1 MQKNLLSFCRIIDQ
15 VRRRSAIGILI
26 YSFTVMAE
34 LVPIGTILSVIT
46 SQIMKTAQ
54 AANDVVFEKESFKV
68 LGNYLLDI
76 EPVLK
81 ELQLQKLNDS
91 PAARQALESLE
102 ADLKKAD
109 NLVEKYKNRA
119 RFYLLVKCRSIV
131 KEVQD
136 VTRDIGKSLAALSL
150 VNVEVLS
157 GISEEVNR
165 LQNEMQRANFEAS
178 QSRLQIVNKLNQG
191 LFDQIHDQEFA
202 NNILKEIARAA
213 GVPVEPAEIT
223 KELDNFKKEKEEAAY
238 RKERAEVLFLN
249 QVIELLSRADAAR
262 DYEEVKSQYFQRV
275 SIIEGYDPREEYIQ
289 PFKAFIC
296 CITGA
301 IMVDP
306 VSLCTGTACER
317 ASIQAWFD
325 SGEKTDPETGEE
337 LQDLSFRPNLQLRQL
352 IQEWKELNYC
362 IIIRACKGKLLSG
375 VDASI
380 EEALA
385 QMQELIK
392 ANSINKEWVTI
403 GGLTEI
409 VISKLGRLL
418 SGYLKD
424 KVVITLKDV
433 VDGHARNKAVFVEN
447 QGFENVVACF
457 GKYYTVSAAAI
468 ELIYEVLQYQSSWN
482 LPYCQKLSQQSN
494 SISFLV
500 SFLKCQASPSAE
512 KAEEILAKLCDEEE
526 NIVKAAREGWYGPLI
541 DRLHHGSASS
551 RMSIVRA
558 ILGLELKDE
567 DMKLLGEK
575 GVIPPLLEMA
585 SGNIESKELS
595 LSALVKLSSF
605 YDNKRLIAAAGGV
618 AIVLKLMIS
627 SHVRSVIIAKC
638 CEVLANLSGDG
649 DGVKFLIDE
658 TGNQLVLEP
667 VIAYLLAFQQNLTSS
682 DIVRRHALRALLG
695 ICQSQAG
702 LLKSAVLSAGGVSV
716 VLPLL
721 DDPNQE
727 IREAAINLLF
737 LFSQHEPEGVVEY
750 LLKPRRLEALVG
762 FLEND
767 SKGDVQMA
775 AAGLLANL
783 PKSETSL
790 REKLIE
796 LGGLKAIINILKSG
810 TMEAK
815 ENALSAFFRFTDP
828 TSLESQRNVVELGAY
843 PILVNFLKADSV
855 TAQARAAALLTDLS
869 MRSHELSALSR
880 KASCF
885 CIGQAR
891 APICPAHGGACSV
904 SKTFCLLEANALPD
918 LVKLLKEKIH
928 ATSYEAI
935 QTLSTLVREES
946 PHRGANVLHKEDA
959 ISPIIEVLNWGSESL
974 KGEALV
980 LLEKVF
986 MSREMVDLYG
996 LTAKLHLARLT
1007 GGRIY
1012 EDGHLQRKAARVLL
1026 FIERQTRSSR
1036 SLIAG
1041 ISG

>member
-1 MQKNLLSFCRIIDQ
+1 
-15 VRRRSAIGILI
+15 
-26 YSFTVMAE
+26 MAE
-34 LVPIGTILSVIT
+34 LVPIGTILAVIS
-46 SQIMKTAQ
+46 SQVMKTAL
-54 AANDVVFEKESFKV
+54 AANDVLFEKESFKV

-102 ADLKKAD
+102 ADLKKAND
-109 NLVEKYKNRA
+109 LVEKYKNRA
-119 RFYLLVKCRSIV
+119 RFYLLVKCRNIV
-131 KEVQD
+131 KEVQE
-136 VTRDIGKSLAALSL
+136 VTRDIGKSLSALSL
-150 VNVEVLS
+150 VNIEVLS

-165 LQNEMQRANFEAS
+165 LQNEMQRANFEAC

-191 LFDQIHDQEFA
+191 LSDQIHDQEFA
-202 NNILKEIARAA
+202 NNILNEIARAA
-213 GVPVEPAEIT
+213 GIPVEPAEIM

-262 DYEEVKSQYFQRV
+262 DYEEVRSQYFQRV
-275 SIIEGYDPREEYIQ
+275 SIIEGYDPKEEYIQ
-289 PFKAFIC
+289 PFKALFC
-296 CITGA
+296 CITGT

-317 ASIQAWFD
+317 ASLQAWFD

-352 IQEWKELNYC
+352 IEEWKELNYC
-362 IIIRACKGKLLSG
+362 IKIRACKGKLISE
-375 VDASI
+375 VDALI
-380 EEALA
+380 KEALA
-385 QMQELIK
+385 QMQELMK
-392 ANSINKEWVTI
+392 ENSINKEWVTI

-409 VISKLGRLL
+409 VISKLGSLHN
-418 SGYLKD
+418 GYLQD
-424 KVVITLKDV
+424 KAMITLKDV
-433 VDGHARNKAVFVEN
+433 VEGHARNKDVFVEN
-447 QGFENVVACF
+447 QGLENVATCY
-457 GKYYTVSAAAI
+457 GTDSTISGAAI
-468 ELIYEVLQYQSSWN
+468 ELIYEVLQDRPGWN
-482 LPYCQKLSQQSN
+482 LAYCQMLSQQSN
-494 SISFLV
+494 AILLLV
-500 SFLKCQASPSAE
+500 SFLKSQAGPLAE
-512 KAEEILAKLCDEEE
+512 KVEEILGKLCDEEEE

-551 RMSIVRA
+551 RMTIVRA
-558 ILGLELKDE
+558 TLGLELGDE
-567 DMKLLGEK
+567 DMKILGEK

-595 LSALVKLSSF
+595 LSALVKLSSLNC
-605 YDNKRLIAAAGGV
+605 NKMLIAAAGGV
-618 AIVLKLMIS
+618 PIILKLMIS
-627 SHVRSVIIAKC
+627 SHVRSIIIAKC
-638 CEVLANLSGDG
+638 CEVLANLSGNG

-695 ICQSQAG
+695 ICQSEAG
-702 LLKSAVLSAGGVSV
+702 LVKSAVLSAGGVSV

-721 DDPNQE
+721 DDSNQE

-767 SKGDVQMA
+767 NKGDVQMA

-796 LGGLKAIINILKSG
+796 LGGLKAIVNILKTG

-815 ENALSAFFRFTDP
+815 ENALSALFRFTDP
-828 TSLESQRNVVELGAY
+828 TNLESQRNVVELGTY
-843 PILVNFLKADSV
+843 PILVTILKANSI
-855 TAQARAAALLTDLS
+855 TAEARAAALLTDLS
-869 MRSHELSALSR
+869 MRSHELSVGSK

-885 CIGQAR
+885 CIGRAR
-891 APICPAHGGACSV
+891 APICPAHGGACTV

-946 PHRGANVLHKEDA
+946 PHRGAYVLHKEDA

-974 KGEALV
+974 KGEALG

-986 MSREMVDLYG
+986 MSREMVDFYG
-996 LTAKLHLARLT
+996 PTARLHLARLT

-1026 FIERQTRSSR
+1026 LIDRQSRSSR
-1036 SLIAG
+1036 SLVAG
-1041 ISG
+1041 ISGL

>member
-1 MQKNLLSFCRIIDQ
+1 
-15 VRRRSAIGILI
+15 
-26 YSFTVMAE
+26 MAE
-34 LVPIGTILSVIT
+34 LVPIGTILAVIS
-46 SQIMKTAQ
+46 SQVMKTAQ

-91 PAARQALESLE
+91 PAARQALESIE
-102 ADLKKAD
+102 ADLKKAND
-109 NLVEKYKNRA
+109 LVEKYKNRA

-131 KEVQD
+131 KEVQE

-150 VNVEVLS
+150 VNMEVLS

-191 LFDQIHDQEFA
+191 LSDQIHDQEFA

-223 KELDNFKKEKEEAAY
+223 KELNNFKKEKEEAAY

-262 DYEEVKSQYFQRV
+262 NYEEVKSQYFQRV

-296 CITGA
+296 CITGI

-325 SGEKTDPETGEE
+325 SGEKIDPETGEE
-337 LQDLSFRPNLQLRQL
+337 LQDLSIRPNLQLRQL

-385 QMQELIK
+385 QMQELMK

-403 GGLTEI
+403 GGLTEV
-409 VISKLGRLL
+409 VISKLGMLRN
-418 SGYLKD
+418 GYLQD
-424 KVVITLKDV
+424 KVMITLKDV
-433 VDGHARNKAVFVEN
+433 VDGHARNKDVFVEN

-457 GKYYTVSAAAI
+457 GKNYATSTAAI
-468 ELIYEVLQYQSSWN
+468 ELIYEVLQDQSSWN

-494 SISFLV
+494 SILLLV
-500 SFLKCQASPSAE
+500 SFIKNQASPSAE
-512 KAEEILAKLCDEEE
+512 KAEQILSKLCDEEEE

-541 DRLHHGSASS
+541 DTLHHGSASS

-558 ILGLELKDE
+558 ILGLELRDE

-575 GVIPPLLEMA
+575 GVILPLLEMT

-605 YDNKRLIAAAGGV
+605 YDNKMLIAAAGGV

-627 SHVRSVIIAKC
+627 SHVRSIIIAKC
-638 CEVLANLSGDG
+638 CEVLANLSGNG

-682 DIVRRHALRALLG
+682 SDPVRRHALRALLG

-702 LLKSAVLSAGGVSV
+702 LVKSAVLSAGGVSA

-828 TSLESQRNVVELGAY
+828 TNLESQRNVVELGAY
-843 PILVNFLKADSV
+843 PILVSFLKADSI

-885 CIGQAR
+885 CTGRAR

-904 SKTFCLLEANALPD
+904 SKTFCLLEVNALPD
-918 LVKLLKEKIH
+918 LVKLLKERIH

-935 QTLSTLVREES
+935 QTLSTLVCEES

-974 KGEALV
+974 KGEALGV
-980 LLEKVF
+980 LEKVF

-1026 FIERQTRSSR
+1026 LIERQPRSSR

>member
-1 MQKNLLSFCRIIDQ
+1 
-15 VRRRSAIGILI
+15 
-26 YSFTVMAE
+26 MAE
-34 LVPIGTILSVIT
+34 LVPIGTILALIS
-46 SQIMKTAQ
+46 SQVMKTAL
-54 AANDVVFEKESFKV
+54 AANDVLFEKESFKV
-68 LGNYLLDI
+68 LGNYLLEI
-76 EPVLK
+76 EPVLR

-91 PAARQALESLE
+91 PAARQALEFLE
-102 ADLKKAD
+102 SDLKKAN
-109 NLVEKYKNRA
+109 NLVETYKNRS

-131 KEVQD
+131 KEVQE

-150 VNVEVLS
+150 VNIEVLS

-178 QSRLQIVNKLNQG
+178 QSRLQIVKKLNQG
-191 LFDQIHDQEFA
+191 LSDQIHDQEFA
-202 NNILKEIARAA
+202 NNILKEIAMAA

-262 DYEEVKSQYFQRV
+262 DYEEVRSQYLERV

-296 CITGA
+296 CITGT

-325 SGEKTDPETGEE
+325 SGERTDPETGEE

-362 IIIRACKGKLLSG
+362 IIIRGCKGKLLSG

-385 QMQELIK
+385 QTQELIK
-392 ANSINKEWVTI
+392 VNSINKEWVTI

-409 VISKLGRLL
+409 VISKLGSLH
-418 SGYLKD
+418 SGYLQD
-424 KVVITLKDV
+424 KVMITLKDV
-433 VDGHARNKAVFVEN
+433 VDGHARNKDIFIEK

-457 GKYYTVSAAAI
+457 GKNYIISAAAI
-468 ELIYEVLQYQSSWN
+468 ELIYEVLQDQSSWN

-494 SISFLV
+494 SILLLV
-500 SFLKCQASPSAE
+500 SFLKSHVSPSVE
-512 KAEEILAKLCDEEE
+512 KAEKSWLSFVMRKRRTL
-526 NIVKAAREGWYGPLI
+526 L
-541 DRLHHGSASS
+541 RLLKKDGMDHLSIGCTM
-551 RMSIVRA
+551 MS
-558 ILGLELKDE
+558 
-567 DMKLLGEK
+567 
-575 GVIPPLLEMA
+575 
-585 SGNIESKELS
+585 SGNIESKEVS

-605 YDNKRLIAAAGGV
+605 YDNKMLIAAAGGV
-618 AIVLKLMIS
+618 SIVLKLMIS

-638 CEVLANLSGDG
+638 CEVLANLSGNG
-649 DGVKFLIDE
+649 DGVKFLVDE
-658 TGNQLVLEP
+658 AGNQLVLEP

-702 LLKSAVLSAGGVSV
+702 LVKSAVLSAGGVSV

-727 IREAAINLLF
+727 IREAAINILF

-767 SKGDVQMA
+767 NKGDVQMA

-790 REKLIE
+790 REKLIK
-796 LGGLKAIINILKSG
+796 LGGLEAIINILKSG

-828 TSLESQRNVVELGAY
+828 TNLESQRNVVELGAY
-843 PILVNFLKADSV
+843 PILVNFLKADSI

-880 KASCF
+880 KTSCF
-885 CIGQAR
+885 CIGGAR

-918 LVKLLKEKIH
+918 LGKLLKEKIH

-935 QTLSTLVREES
+935 QALSTLVREES
-946 PHRGANVLHKEDA
+946 PHRGAHVLHKEDA
-959 ISPIIEVLNWGSESL
+959 ISPIIEVLSWGSESL
-974 KGEALV
+974 KGEALG

-996 LTAKLHLARLT
+996 LTARQHLARLT

-1026 FIERQTRSSR
+1026 LIERQCRSSR

>member
-1 MQKNLLSFCRIIDQ
+1 
-15 VRRRSAIGILI
+15 
-26 YSFTVMAE
+26 MAE
-34 LVPIGTILSVIT
+34 LVPIGTILAVIS
-46 SQIMKTAQ
+46 SQVMKTAQ

-91 PAARQALESLE
+91 PAARQALESIE
-102 ADLKKAD
+102 ADLKKAND
-109 NLVEKYKNRA
+109 LVEKYKNRA

-131 KEVQD
+131 KEVQE

-150 VNVEVLS
+150 VNMEVLS

-191 LFDQIHDQEFA
+191 LSDQIHDQEFA

-262 DYEEVKSQYFQRV
+262 NYEEVKSQYFQRV

-296 CITGA
+296 CITGI

-325 SGEKTDPETGEE
+325 SGEKIDPETGEE
-337 LQDLSFRPNLQLRQL
+337 LQDLSIRPNLQLRQL

-362 IIIRACKGKLLSG
+362 IIIRACKGKFLSG

-385 QMQELIK
+385 QMQELMK

-403 GGLTEI
+403 GGLTEV
-409 VISKLGRLL
+409 VISKLGMLRN
-418 SGYLKD
+418 GYLQD
-424 KVVITLKDV
+424 KVMITLKDV
-433 VDGHARNKAVFVEN
+433 VDGHARNKDVFVEN

-457 GKYYTVSAAAI
+457 GKNYATSTAAI
-468 ELIYEVLQYQSSWN
+468 ELIYEVLQDQSSWN

-494 SISFLV
+494 SILLLV
-500 SFLKCQASPSAE
+500 SFIKNQASPSAE
-512 KAEEILAKLCDEEE
+512 KAEQILAKLCDEEEE

-541 DRLHHGSASS
+541 DTLHHGSASS

-558 ILGLELKDE
+558 ILGLELRDE

-575 GVIPPLLEMA
+575 GFILPLLEMT

-605 YDNKRLIAAAGGV
+605 YDNKMLIAAAGGV

-627 SHVRSVIIAKC
+627 SHVRSIIIAKC
-638 CEVLANLSGDG
+638 CEVLANLSANG

-682 DIVRRHALRALLG
+682 SDPVRRHALRALLG

-702 LLKSAVLSAGGVSV
+702 LVKSAVLSAGGVSA

-828 TSLESQRNVVELGAY
+828 TNLESQRNVVELGAY
-843 PILVNFLKADSV
+843 PILVSFLKADSI

-885 CIGQAR
+885 CIGRAR

-904 SKTFCLLEANALPD
+904 SKTFCLLEVNALPD

-935 QTLSTLVREES
+935 QTLSTLVCEES

-974 KGEALV
+974 KGEALGV
-980 LLEKVF
+980 LEKVF

-1026 FIERQTRSSR
+1026 LIERQPRSSR

>member
-1 MQKNLLSFCRIIDQ
+1 
-15 VRRRSAIGILI
+15 
-26 YSFTVMAE
+26 MAE
-34 LVPIGTILSVIT
+34 LVPIGTILAVIS
-46 SQIMKTAQ
+46 SQVMKTAL
-54 AANDVVFEKESFKV
+54 AANDVLFEKESFKA

-102 ADLKKAD
+102 TDLKKAN

-119 RFYLLVKCRSIV
+119 RFYLLVKCRNIV
-131 KEVQD
+131 KEVQE

-150 VNVEVLS
+150 VNIEVLS

-191 LFDQIHDQEFA
+191 LSDQIHDQEFA

-262 DYEEVKSQYFQRV
+262 DYEEVRSQYFQRV
-275 SIIEGYDPREEYIQ
+275 SIIDGYDPKEEYIH

-296 CITGA
+296 CITGT

-317 ASIQAWFD
+317 ASIQAWFN
-325 SGEKTDPETGEE
+325 SGEKTDPETGEV

-362 IIIRACKGKLLSG
+362 IIIRACKGKFLSEM
-375 VDASI
+375 DASI

-385 QMQELIK
+385 QMQELMK

-409 VISKLGRLL
+409 VTSKLGSLR
-418 SGYLKD
+418 SGYLQD
-424 KVVITLKDV
+424 KVMITLKDV
-433 VDGHARNKAVFVEN
+433 VEGHARNKDVFVKNEGLEN
-447 QGFENVVACF
+447 FVACF
-457 GKYYTVSAAAI
+457 GKDYTISAAAI
-468 ELIYEVLQYQSSWN
+468 ELIYEVLQDQPGWN
-482 LPYCQKLSQQSN
+482 LPYCQKFSQQSN
-494 SISFLV
+494 SILLLV
-500 SFLKCQASPSAE
+500 SFLKTSVSPSAE
-512 KAEEILAKLCDEEE
+512 KAEVILAKLCDEEEE

-541 DRLHHGSASS
+541 ARLHHGSASS

-558 ILGLELKDE
+558 ILSLELREE

-575 GVIPPLLEMA
+575 EVIRPLLEMA

-595 LSALVKLSSF
+595 LLALVKLSSF
-605 YDNKRLIAAAGGV
+605 YDNKTLIAAAGGV
-618 AIVLKLMIS
+618 SIVLKLMIS
-627 SHVRSVIIAKC
+627 SNVRSVIIAKC
-638 CEVLANLSGDG
+638 CEILANLSGNG

-702 LLKSAVLSAGGVSV
+702 FVKSAVLSAGGVSV

-727 IREAAINLLF
+727 IRESAINLLF

-767 SKGDVQMA
+767 NKGDVQMA

-790 REKLIE
+790 REKLVE

-828 TSLESQRNVVELGAY
+828 TNLESQREVVELGAY
-843 PILVNFLKADSV
+843 PILVNFLKTDSI

-885 CIGQAR
+885 CIGRAR

-918 LVKLLKEKIH
+918 LVKLLREKID

-935 QTLSTLVREES
+935 QTLSTLVCEES

-959 ISPIIEVLNWGSESL
+959 ISPIMQVLNWGSESL
-974 KGEALV
+974 KGEALG

-986 MSREMVDLYG
+986 MSREMVDMYG
-996 LTAKLHLARLT
+996 LTARLHLARLT

-1026 FIERQTRSSR
+1026 LIERQSRSSR
-1036 SLIAG
+1036 SLVAG

>member
-1 MQKNLLSFCRIIDQ
+1 
-15 VRRRSAIGILI
+15 
-26 YSFTVMAE
+26 
-34 LVPIGTILSVIT
+34 
-46 SQIMKTAQ
+46 
-54 AANDVVFEKESFKV
+54 
-68 LGNYLLDI
+68 
-76 EPVLK
+76 
-81 ELQLQKLNDS
+81 
-91 PAARQALESLE
+91 
-102 ADLKKAD
+102 
-109 NLVEKYKNRA
+109 
-119 RFYLLVKCRSIV
+119 
-131 KEVQD
+131 
-136 VTRDIGKSLAALSL
+136 
-150 VNVEVLS
+150 
-157 GISEEVNR
+157 
-165 LQNEMQRANFEAS
+165 
-178 QSRLQIVNKLNQG
+178 
-191 LFDQIHDQEFA
+191 
-202 NNILKEIARAA
+202 
-213 GVPVEPAEIT
+213 
-223 KELDNFKKEKEEAAY
+223 
-238 RKERAEVLFLN
+238 
-249 QVIELLSRADAAR
+249 
-262 DYEEVKSQYFQRV
+262 
-275 SIIEGYDPREEYIQ
+275 
-289 PFKAFIC
+289 
-296 CITGA
+296 
-301 IMVDP
+301 
-306 VSLCTGTACER
+306 
-317 ASIQAWFD
+317 
-325 SGEKTDPETGEE
+325 
-337 LQDLSFRPNLQLRQL
+337 
-352 IQEWKELNYC
+352 
-362 IIIRACKGKLLSG
+362 
-375 VDASI
+375 
-380 EEALA
+380 
-385 QMQELIK
+385 
-392 ANSINKEWVTI
+392 
-403 GGLTEI
+403 
-409 VISKLGRLL
+409 
-418 SGYLKD
+418 
-424 KVVITLKDV
+424 
-433 VDGHARNKAVFVEN
+433 
-447 QGFENVVACF
+447 
-457 GKYYTVSAAAI
+457 
-468 ELIYEVLQYQSSWN
+468 
-482 LPYCQKLSQQSN
+482 
-494 SISFLV
+494 
-500 SFLKCQASPSAE
+500 
-512 KAEEILAKLCDEEE
+512 
-526 NIVKAAREGWYGPLI
+526 
-541 DRLHHGSASS
+541 
-551 RMSIVRA
+551 MSIVRA
-558 ILGLELKDE
+558 ILGLELRDE

-575 GVIPPLLEMA
+575 GVILPLLEMA

-605 YDNKRLIAAAGGV
+605 YDNKMLIAAAGGV

-627 SHVRSVIIAKC
+627 SHVHSIIIAKC
-638 CEVLANLSGDG
+638 CEVLANLSGNG

-702 LLKSAVLSAGGVSV
+702 LVKSAVLSAGGVSV

-828 TSLESQRNVVELGAY
+828 TNLESQRILVELGAY
-843 PILVNFLKADSV
+843 PILVNFLKADSI

-885 CIGQAR
+885 CIGRAR

-904 SKTFCLLEANALPD
+904 NKTFCLLEANALPD

-974 KGEALV
+974 KGEALGV
-980 LLEKVF
+980 LEKVF

-1026 FIERQTRSSR
+1026 LIERQPRSSR

>member
-1 MQKNLLSFCRIIDQ
+1 MSFEFDSCI
-15 VRRRSAIGILI
+15 
-26 YSFTVMAE
+26 VMAE
-34 LVPIGTILSVIT
+34 LVPIGTILAVIS
-46 SQIMKTAQ
+46 SQVMKTAQ

-91 PAARQALESLE
+91 PAARQALESIE
-102 ADLKKAD
+102 ADLKKAND
-109 NLVEKYKNRA
+109 LVEKYKNRA

-131 KEVQD
+131 KEVQE

-150 VNVEVLS
+150 VNMEVLS

-191 LFDQIHDQEFA
+191 LSDQIHDQEFA

-262 DYEEVKSQYFQRV
+262 NYEEVKSQYFQRV

-296 CITGA
+296 CITGI

-325 SGEKTDPETGEE
+325 SGEKIDPETGEE
-337 LQDLSFRPNLQLRQL
+337 LQDLSIRPNLQLRQL

-385 QMQELIK
+385 QMQELMK

-403 GGLTEI
+403 GGLTEV
-409 VISKLGRLL
+409 VISKLGMLRN
-418 SGYLKD
+418 GYLQD
-424 KVVITLKDV
+424 KVMITLKDV
-433 VDGHARNKAVFVEN
+433 VDGHARNKDVFVEN

-457 GKYYTVSAAAI
+457 GKNYATSTAAI
-468 ELIYEVLQYQSSWN
+468 ELIYEVLQDQSSWN

-494 SISFLV
+494 SILLLV
-500 SFLKCQASPSAE
+500 SFIKNQASPSAE
-512 KAEEILAKLCDEEE
+512 KAEQILAKLCDEEEE

-541 DRLHHGSASS
+541 DTLHHGSASS

-558 ILGLELKDE
+558 ILGLELRDE

-575 GVIPPLLEMA
+575 GVILPLLEMT

-605 YDNKRLIAAAGGV
+605 YDNKMLIAAAGGV

-627 SHVRSVIIAKC
+627 SHVRSIIIAKC
-638 CEVLANLSGDG
+638 CEVLANLSGNG

-682 DIVRRHALRALLG
+682 SDPVRRHALRALLG

-702 LLKSAVLSAGGVSV
+702 LVKSAVLSAGGVSA

-828 TSLESQRNVVELGAY
+828 TNLESQRNVVELGAY
-843 PILVNFLKADSV
+843 PILVSFLKADSI
-855 TAQARAAALLTDLS
+855 TAQARAAALLTELS

-885 CIGQAR
+885 CIGRAR

-904 SKTFCLLEANALPD
+904 SKTFCLLEVNALPD

-935 QTLSTLVREES
+935 QTLSTLVCEES

-974 KGEALV
+974 KGEALGV
-980 LLEKVF
+980 LEKVF

-1026 FIERQTRSSR
+1026 LIERQPRSSR

>member
-1 MQKNLLSFCRIIDQ
+1 
-15 VRRRSAIGILI
+15 
-26 YSFTVMAE
+26 MAE
-34 LVPIGTILSVIT
+34 LVPIGTILAVIS
-46 SQIMKTAQ
+46 SQVIKTAQ

-68 LGNYLLDI
+68 LGNYLSDL

-91 PAARQALESLE
+91 PAARQALESIE
-102 ADLKKAD
+102 ADLQKAND
-109 NLVEKYKNRA
+109 LVEKYKNRA

-131 KEVQD
+131 KEVQE

-150 VNVEVLS
+150 VNMEVLS
-157 GISEEVNR
+157 GISEEVTR

-191 LFDQIHDQEFA
+191 LSDQIHDQEFA

-262 DYEEVKSQYFQRV
+262 NYEEVKSQYFERV

-296 CITGA
+296 CITGI

-362 IIIRACKGKLLSG
+362 IIIRACKGKFLSG

-385 QMQELIK
+385 QMQELMK

-409 VISKLGRLL
+409 VISKLGMLHSRYLL
-418 SGYLKD
+418 D
-424 KVVITLKDV
+424 KVMITLKDV
-433 VDGHARNKAVFVEN
+433 VDGHARNKDIFVEN

-457 GKYYTVSAAAI
+457 GKNYATSTAAI
-468 ELIYEVLQYQSSWN
+468 ELIYEVLHDQSSWN

-494 SISFLV
+494 SISLLV
-500 SFLKCQASPSAE
+500 SFLKNQASPSAE

-526 NIVKAAREGWYGPLI
+526 ENIVKAAREGWYGPLI
-541 DRLHHGSASS
+541 NTLHHGSASS

-558 ILGLELKDE
+558 ILGLEIRDE

-575 GVIPPLLEMA
+575 GVILPLLEMT

-605 YDNKRLIAAAGGV
+605 YDNKMLIAAAGGV

-627 SHVRSVIIAKC
+627 SHVRSIIIAKC
-638 CEVLANLSGDG
+638 CEVLANLSGNG

-667 VIAYLLAFQQNLTSS
+667 VIAYLLAFQQNFTFSS

-702 LLKSAVLSAGGVSV
+702 LVKSAVLSAGGVSA

-828 TSLESQRNVVELGAY
+828 TNLESQRNVVELGAY
-843 PILVNFLKADSV
+843 PILVNFLKADSI

-885 CIGQAR
+885 CIGRAR
-891 APICPAHGGACSV
+891 APICPAHGGSCSV
-904 SKTFCLLEANALPD
+904 SKTFCLLEVNALPD

-935 QTLSTLVREES
+935 QTLSTLVCEES
-946 PHRGANVLHKEDA
+946 AHRGANVLHKEDA

-974 KGEALV
+974 KGEALGV
-980 LLEKVF
+980 LEKVF

-1007 GGRIY
+1007 GGRIH

-1026 FIERQTRSSR
+1026 LIERQPRSSR

>member
-1 MQKNLLSFCRIIDQ
+1 
-15 VRRRSAIGILI
+15 
-26 YSFTVMAE
+26 MAE
-34 LVPIGTILSVIT
+34 VVPIGTILAVIS
-46 SQIMKTAQ
+46 SQVMRTAQ

-91 PAARQALESLE
+91 PAARQALESIE
-102 ADLKKAD
+102 ADLKKAND
-109 NLVEKYKNRA
+109 LVEKYKNRA

-131 KEVQD
+131 KEVQE

-150 VNVEVLS
+150 VNMEVLS

-191 LFDQIHDQEFA
+191 LSDQIHDQEFA

-262 DYEEVKSQYFQRV
+262 NSEEVKSQYFQRV

-296 CITGA
+296 CITGI

-325 SGEKTDPETGEE
+325 SGEKIDPETGEE
-337 LQDLSFRPNLQLRQL
+337 LQDLSIRPNLQLRQL

-385 QMQELIK
+385 QMQELMK
-392 ANSINKEWVTI
+392 ANWINKEWVTI

-409 VISKLGRLL
+409 VISKLGMLRN
-418 SGYLKD
+418 GYLQD
-424 KVVITLKDV
+424 KVMITLKDV
-433 VDGHARNKAVFVEN
+433 VDGHARNKDVFVEN

-457 GKYYTVSAAAI
+457 GKNYATSTAAI
-468 ELIYEVLQYQSSWN
+468 ELIYEVLQDQSSWN

-494 SISFLV
+494 SILLLV
-500 SFLKCQASPSAE
+500 SFIKNQASPSAE
-512 KAEEILAKLCDEEE
+512 KAEQILAKLCDEEEE

-541 DRLHHGSASS
+541 DTLHHGSASS

-558 ILGLELKDE
+558 IIGLELRDE
-567 DMKLLGEK
+567 DMKLFGEK
-575 GVIPPLLEMA
+575 GVILPLLEMT

-605 YDNKRLIAAAGGV
+605 YDNKMLIAAAGGV

-627 SHVRSVIIAKC
+627 SHVRSIIIAKC
-638 CEVLANLSGDG
+638 CEVLANLSGNG

-667 VIAYLLAFQQNLTSS
+667 VIAYLLAFQQNLTPSS

-702 LLKSAVLSAGGVSV
+702 LVKSAVLSAGGVSA

-828 TSLESQRNVVELGAY
+828 TNLESQRNVVELGAY
-843 PILVNFLKADSV
+843 PILVSFLKADSI

-885 CIGQAR
+885 CIGRAR

-904 SKTFCLLEANALPD
+904 SKTFCLLEVNALPD

-935 QTLSTLVREES
+935 QTLSTLVCEES

-974 KGEALV
+974 KGEALGV
-980 LLEKVF
+980 LEKVF

-1007 GGRIY
+1007 GGRIC
-1012 EDGHLQRKAARVLL
+1012 EDGHLQRKAARALL
-1026 FIERQTRSSR
+1026 LIERQPRSSR

>member
-1 MQKNLLSFCRIIDQ
+1 
-15 VRRRSAIGILI
+15 
-26 YSFTVMAE
+26 MAE
-34 LVPIGTILSVIT
+34 LVPIGTILSVIIN
-46 SQIMKTAQ
+46 QVMKTAL
-54 AANDVVFEKESFKV
+54 AANDVLFEKESFKV

-102 ADLKKAD
+102 ADLKKA
-109 NLVEKYKNRA
+109 NSLVEKYKNRA

-131 KEVQD
+131 KEVQE

-150 VNVEVLS
+150 VNIEVLS
-157 GISEEVNR
+157 GISDEVNR

-178 QSRLQIVNKLNQG
+178 QSRLQIINKLNQG
-191 LFDQIHDQEFA
+191 LSDQIHDQEFA

-262 DYEEVKSQYFQRV
+262 DYEEVRSQYLQRV

-289 PFKAFIC
+289 PFNAFIC
-296 CITGA
+296 CITGI

-385 QMQELIK
+385 QMQELMK

-418 SGYLKD
+418 RGYLQEKAM
-424 KVVITLKDV
+424 ITLKDV
-433 VDGHARNKAVFVEN
+433 VDGNARNKDIFVEN

-457 GKYYTVSAAAI
+457 GINYTISAAAI
-468 ELIYEVLQYQSSWN
+468 ELIYEVLQDQSSWN
-482 LPYCQKLSQQSN
+482 LPYCRKLSQQSN
-494 SISFLV
+494 SILLLV
-500 SFLKCQASPSAE
+500 SFLKSHVSPSVKKAE
-512 KAEEILAKLCDEEE
+512 KILAKLCDEEE
-526 NIVKAAREGWYGPLI
+526 ENIVKAAQEGWYGPLI

-558 ILGLELKDE
+558 ILGLELRDE
-567 DMKLLGEK
+567 DVKLLGEK
-575 GVIPPLLEMA
+575 GVITPLLEMT

-595 LSALVKLSSF
+595 LSALVKLSCF
-605 YDNKRLIAAAGGV
+605 YDNKILIAAAGGV
-618 AIVLKLMIS
+618 SSVLKLMIS
-627 SHVRSVIIAKC
+627 SHVRSIIIAKC
-638 CEVLANLSGDG
+638 CEVLANLSGNG

-658 TGNQLVLEP
+658 AGNQLVLEP

-702 LLKSAVLSAGGVSV
+702 LVKSAVLSSGGVSV

-750 LLKPRRLEALVG
+750 LLKPRRLEALVS

-828 TSLESQRNVVELGAY
+828 TNLESQRNVVELGAY
-843 PILVNFLKADSV
+843 PILVNFLKADSI

-869 MRSHELSALSR
+869 MRSHELSASSR

-885 CIGQAR
+885 CIGRAR
-891 APICPAHGGACSV
+891 APTCPAHGGACSV
-904 SKTFCLLEANALPD
+904 NKTFCLLEANALPD

-974 KGEALV
+974 KGEALG

-996 LTAKLHLARLT
+996 LTARIHLARLT

-1026 FIERQTRSSR
+1026 LIDRQSRSSR
-1036 SLIAG
+1036 TLIAG

>member
-1 MQKNLLSFCRIIDQ
+1 
-15 VRRRSAIGILI
+15 
-26 YSFTVMAE
+26 MAE
-34 LVPIGTILSVIT
+34 LVPIGTILAVIS
-46 SQIMKTAQ
+46 SQVMKTAQ

-81 ELQLQKLNDS
+81 ELQLQKLNES
-91 PAARQALESLE
+91 PAARQALESIE
-102 ADLKKAD
+102 ADLKKAND
-109 NLVEKYKNRA
+109 LVEKYKNRA

-131 KEVQD
+131 KEVQE

-150 VNVEVLS
+150 VNMEVLS

-191 LFDQIHDQEFA
+191 LSDQIHDQEFA

-262 DYEEVKSQYFQRV
+262 NYEEVKSQYFQRV

-296 CITGA
+296 CITGI

-325 SGEKTDPETGEE
+325 SGEKIDPETGEE
-337 LQDLSFRPNLQLRQL
+337 LQDLSIRPNLQLRQL

-362 IIIRACKGKLLSG
+362 IIIRACKGKFLSG

-385 QMQELIK
+385 QMQELMK

-403 GGLTEI
+403 GGLTEV
-409 VISKLGRLL
+409 VISKLGMLRN
-418 SGYLKD
+418 GYLQD
-424 KVVITLKDV
+424 KVMITLKDV
-433 VDGHARNKAVFVEN
+433 VDGHARNKDVFVEN

-457 GKYYTVSAAAI
+457 GKNYATSTAAI
-468 ELIYEVLQYQSSWN
+468 ELIYEVLQDQSSWN

-494 SISFLV
+494 SILLLV
-500 SFLKCQASPSAE
+500 SFIKNQASPSAE
-512 KAEEILAKLCDEEE
+512 KAEQILAKLCDEEE
-526 NIVKAAREGWYGPLI
+526 ENIVKVAREGWYGPLI
-541 DRLHHGSASS
+541 DMLHHGSASS

-558 ILGLELKDE
+558 ILGLELRDE

-575 GVIPPLLEMA
+575 GVILPLLEMT

-605 YDNKRLIAAAGGV
+605 YDNKMLIAAAGGV

-627 SHVRSVIIAKC
+627 SHVRSIIIAKC
-638 CEVLANLSGDG
+638 CEVLANLSGNG

-682 DIVRRHALRALLG
+682 SDTVRRHALRALLG

-702 LLKSAVLSAGGVSV
+702 LVKSAVLSAGGVSA

-750 LLKPRRLEALVG
+750 LLKPRRLETLVG

-828 TSLESQRNVVELGAY
+828 TNLQSQRIVVELGAY
-843 PILVNFLKADSV
+843 PILS
-855 TAQARAAALLTDLS
+855 
-869 MRSHELSALSR
+869 
-880 KASCF
+880 
-885 CIGQAR
+885 
-891 APICPAHGGACSV
+891 
-904 SKTFCLLEANALPD
+904 
-918 LVKLLKEKIH
+918 
-928 ATSYEAI
+928 
-935 QTLSTLVREES
+935 
-946 PHRGANVLHKEDA
+946 
-959 ISPIIEVLNWGSESL
+959 
-974 KGEALV
+974 
-980 LLEKVF
+980 
-986 MSREMVDLYG
+986 
-996 LTAKLHLARLT
+996 
-1007 GGRIY
+1007 
-1012 EDGHLQRKAARVLL
+1012 
-1026 FIERQTRSSR
+1026 
-1036 SLIAG
+1036 
-1041 ISG
+1041 

>member
-1 MQKNLLSFCRIIDQ
+1 M
-15 VRRRSAIGILI
+15 
-26 YSFTVMAE
+26 
-34 LVPIGTILSVIT
+34 
-46 SQIMKTAQ
+46 
-54 AANDVVFEKESFKV
+54 
-68 LGNYLLDI
+68 
-76 EPVLK
+76 
-81 ELQLQKLNDS
+81 
-91 PAARQALESLE
+91 
-102 ADLKKAD
+102 
-109 NLVEKYKNRA
+109 
-119 RFYLLVKCRSIV
+119 
-131 KEVQD
+131 
-136 VTRDIGKSLAALSL
+136 
-150 VNVEVLS
+150 
-157 GISEEVNR
+157 
-165 LQNEMQRANFEAS
+165 
-178 QSRLQIVNKLNQG
+178 
-191 LFDQIHDQEFA
+191 H
-202 NNILKEIARAA
+202 
-213 GVPVEPAEIT
+213 
-223 KELDNFKKEKEEAAY
+223 
-238 RKERAEVLFLN
+238 
-249 QVIELLSRADAAR
+249 
-262 DYEEVKSQYFQRV
+262 
-275 SIIEGYDPREEYIQ
+275 
-289 PFKAFIC
+289 
-296 CITGA
+296 
-301 IMVDP
+301 
-306 VSLCTGTACER
+306 
-317 ASIQAWFD
+317 
-325 SGEKTDPETGEE
+325 
-337 LQDLSFRPNLQLRQL
+337 PNLA
-352 IQEWKELNYC
+352 
-362 IIIRACKGKLLSG
+362 IRHAKSDFSLP
-375 VDASI
+375 
-380 EEALA
+380 
-385 QMQELIK
+385 
-392 ANSINKEWVTI
+392 N
-403 GGLTEI
+403 EI
-409 VISKLGRLL
+409 VFPYNIQ
-418 SGYLKD
+418 
-424 KVVITLKDV
+424 
-433 VDGHARNKAVFVEN
+433 AVFVEN

-541 DRLHHGSASS
+541 DRLHHGKHSCNTLICYMSQLYFDIDSKCTFSYFLSFTSYIVQLSSGSASS

>member
-1 MQKNLLSFCRIIDQ
+1 
-15 VRRRSAIGILI
+15 
-26 YSFTVMAE
+26 MAE
-34 LVPIGTILSVIT
+34 LVPIGTILAVIS
-46 SQIMKTAQ
+46 SQVMKTAQ

-68 LGNYLLDI
+68 LGNYLSDI

-91 PAARQALESLE
+91 PAARQALESIE
-102 ADLKKAD
+102 ADLKKAND
-109 NLVEKYKNRA
+109 LVEKYKNRA

-131 KEVQD
+131 KEVQE

-150 VNVEVLS
+150 VNMEVLS

-191 LFDQIHDQEFA
+191 LSDQIHDQEFA

-262 DYEEVKSQYFQRV
+262 NYEEVKSQYFQRV

-296 CITGA
+296 CITGI
-301 IMVDP
+301 IMEDP

-325 SGEKTDPETGEE
+325 SGEKIDPETGEE
-337 LQDLSFRPNLQLRQL
+337 LQDLSIRPNLQLRQL

-362 IIIRACKGKLLSG
+362 IIIRACKGKLISG

-385 QMQELIK
+385 QMQELMK

-403 GGLTEI
+403 GGLTEV
-409 VISKLGRLL
+409 VISKLGTLRNR
-418 SGYLKD
+418 YLQD
-424 KVVITLKDV
+424 KVMITLKDV
-433 VDGHARNKAVFVEN
+433 VDGHARNKDVFVEN

-457 GKYYTVSAAAI
+457 GKNYATSTAAI
-468 ELIYEVLQYQSSWN
+468 ELIYEVLQDQSSWN

-494 SISFLV
+494 SILLLV
-500 SFLKCQASPSAE
+500 SFSFIKNQASPSAE
-512 KAEEILAKLCDEEE
+512 KAEQILAKLCDEEEE
-526 NIVKAAREGWYGPLI
+526 NIVKAAREGWFGPLI
-541 DRLHHGSASS
+541 DTLHHGSASS

-558 ILGLELKDE
+558 ILGLELRDE

-575 GVIPPLLEMA
+575 GVILPLLEMT

-605 YDNKRLIAAAGGV
+605 YDNKMLIAAAGGV

-627 SHVRSVIIAKC
+627 SHVRSIIIAKC
-638 CEVLANLSGDG
+638 CEVLANLSGNG

-682 DIVRRHALRALLG
+682 SDTVRRHALRALLG

-702 LLKSAVLSAGGVSV
+702 LVKSAVLSAGGVSA

-843 PILVNFLKADSV
+843 PILVTFLKADSI

-885 CIGQAR
+885 CIGRAR

-904 SKTFCLLEANALPD
+904 SKTFCLLEVNALPD

-935 QTLSTLVREES
+935 QTLSTLVCEES

-974 KGEALV
+974 KGEALGV
-980 LLEKVF
+980 LEKVF

-1026 FIERQTRSSR
+1026 LIERQPRSSR

>member
-1 MQKNLLSFCRIIDQ
+1 
-15 VRRRSAIGILI
+15 
-26 YSFTVMAE
+26 MAE
-34 LVPIGTILSVIT
+34 LVPIGTILAVIS
-46 SQIMKTAQ
+46 SQVMKTAQ

-91 PAARQALESLE
+91 PAARQALESIE
-102 ADLKKAD
+102 ADLKKAND
-109 NLVEKYKNRA
+109 LVEKYKNRA

-131 KEVQD
+131 KEVQE

-150 VNVEVLS
+150 VNMEVLS

-191 LFDQIHDQEFA
+191 LSDQIHDQEFA

-262 DYEEVKSQYFQRV
+262 NSEEVKSQYFQRV

-296 CITGA
+296 CITGI

-325 SGEKTDPETGEE
+325 SGEKTDPQTGEE
-337 LQDLSFRPNLQLRQL
+337 LQDLSIRPNLQLRQL

-385 QMQELIK
+385 QMQELMK
-392 ANSINKEWVTI
+392 ANWINKEWVTI

-409 VISKLGRLL
+409 VISKLGMLHN
-418 SGYLKD
+418 GYLQD
-424 KVVITLKDV
+424 KVMITLKDV
-433 VDGHARNKAVFVEN
+433 VDGHARNKDVFVEN

-457 GKYYTVSAAAI
+457 GKNYATSTAAI
-468 ELIYEVLQYQSSWN
+468 ELIYEVLQDQSSWN

-494 SISFLV
+494 SILLLV
-500 SFLKCQASPSAE
+500 SFIKNQASPSAE
-512 KAEEILAKLCDEEE
+512 KAEQILAKLCDEEEE

-541 DRLHHGSASS
+541 DTLHHGSASS

-558 ILGLELKDE
+558 ILGLELRDE
-567 DMKLLGEK
+567 EMKLLGEK
-575 GVIPPLLEMA
+575 GVILPLLEMT

-605 YDNKRLIAAAGGV
+605 YDNKMLIAAAGGV

-627 SHVRSVIIAKC
+627 SHVRSIIIAKC
-638 CEVLANLSGDG
+638 CEVLANLSGNG

-667 VIAYLLAFQQNLTSS
+667 VIAYLLAFQQNLISSS

-702 LLKSAVLSAGGVSV
+702 LVKSAVLSAGGVSA

-775 AAGLLANL
+775 AAGLIANL

-828 TSLESQRNVVELGAY
+828 TNLESQRNVVELGAY
-843 PILVNFLKADSV
+843 PILVSFLKADSI

-880 KASCF
+880 KASCL
-885 CIGQAR
+885 CIGRAR

-904 SKTFCLLEANALPD
+904 SKTFCLLEVNALPD

-935 QTLSTLVREES
+935 QTLSTLVCEES

-974 KGEALV
+974 KGEALGV
-980 LLEKVF
+980 LEKVF

-1026 FIERQTRSSR
+1026 LIERQPRSSR

>member
-1 MQKNLLSFCRIIDQ
+1 
-15 VRRRSAIGILI
+15 
-26 YSFTVMAE
+26 MAE
-34 LVPIGTILSVIT
+34 LVPIGTILAVIS
-46 SQIMKTAQ
+46 SQVMKTAQ

-91 PAARQALESLE
+91 PAARQALESIE
-102 ADLKKAD
+102 ADLKKAND
-109 NLVEKYKNRA
+109 LVEKYKNRA

-131 KEVQD
+131 KEVQE
-136 VTRDIGKSLAALSL
+136 VTRDIGRSLAALSL
-150 VNVEVLS
+150 VNMEVLS

-191 LFDQIHDQEFA
+191 LSDQIHDQEFA

-262 DYEEVKSQYFQRV
+262 NSEEVKSQYFQRV

-296 CITGA
+296 CITGI

-325 SGEKTDPETGEE
+325 SGKKIDPETGEE
-337 LQDLSFRPNLQLRQL
+337 LQDLSIRPNLQLRQL

-362 IIIRACKGKLLSG
+362 IIIRACKGKFLSG

-385 QMQELIK
+385 QMQELMK
-392 ANSINKEWVTI
+392 ANWINKEWVTI

-409 VISKLGRLL
+409 VISKLGMLH
-418 SGYLKD
+418 SGYLQD
-424 KVVITLKDV
+424 KVMITLKDV
-433 VDGHARNKAVFVEN
+433 VDGHARNKDVFVEN

-457 GKYYTVSAAAI
+457 EKNYATSTAAI
-468 ELIYEVLQYQSSWN
+468 ELIYEVLQDQSSWN

-494 SISFLV
+494 SILLLV
-500 SFLKCQASPSAE
+500 SFIKNQASPSAE
-512 KAEEILAKLCDEEE
+512 KAEQILTKLCDEEEE

-541 DRLHHGSASS
+541 DTLHHGTASS

-558 ILGLELKDE
+558 ILGLELRDE

-575 GVIPPLLEMA
+575 GVILPLLEMT

-605 YDNKRLIAAAGGV
+605 YDNKLLIAAAGGV

-627 SHVRSVIIAKC
+627 SHVRSIIIAKC
-638 CEVLANLSGDG
+638 CEVLANLSGNG

-682 DIVRRHALRALLG
+682 SDIVRRHALRALLG

-702 LLKSAVLSAGGVSV
+702 LVKSAVLSAGGVSA

-796 LGGLKAIINILKSG
+796 IGGLKAIINILKSG

-828 TSLESQRNVVELGAY
+828 TNLESQRNVVELGAY
-843 PILVNFLKADSV
+843 PILVSFLKADSI

-880 KASCF
+880 KTSCL
-885 CIGQAR
+885 CIGRAH

-904 SKTFCLLEANALPD
+904 SKTFCLLEVNALPD

-935 QTLSTLVREES
+935 QTLSTLVCEES

-959 ISPIIEVLNWGSESL
+959 ISSIIEVLNWGSESL
-974 KGEALV
+974 KGEALGV
-980 LLEKVF
+980 LEKVF

-1026 FIERQTRSSR
+1026 LIERQPRSSR

>member
-1 MQKNLLSFCRIIDQ
+1 MPFEFDRCI
-15 VRRRSAIGILI
+15 
-26 YSFTVMAE
+26 VMAE
-34 LVPIGTILSVIT
+34 LVPIGTILAVISSQVIKT
-46 SQIMKTAQ
+46 SQ

-68 LGNYLLDI
+68 LGNYLSDI

-91 PAARQALESLE
+91 PAARQALESIE
-102 ADLKKAD
+102 ADLQKAND
-109 NLVEKYKNRA
+109 LVEKYKNRA

-131 KEVQD
+131 KEVQE

-150 VNVEVLS
+150 VNMEVLS
-157 GISEEVNR
+157 GISEEVTR

-191 LFDQIHDQEFA
+191 LSDQIHDQEFA

-262 DYEEVKSQYFQRV
+262 NYEEVKSQYFERV
-275 SIIEGYDPREEYIQ
+275 GIIEGYDPREEYIQ

-296 CITGA
+296 CITGI

-362 IIIRACKGKLLSG
+362 IIIRACKGKFLSG

-385 QMQELIK
+385 QMQELMK
-392 ANSINKEWVTI
+392 ASSINKEWVTI

-409 VISKLGRLL
+409 VISKLGMLR
-418 SGYLKD
+418 SGYLQD
-424 KVVITLKDV
+424 KVMITLKDV
-433 VDGHARNKAVFVEN
+433 VDGHARNKDVFVEN

-457 GKYYTVSAAAI
+457 GKNYATSTAAI
-468 ELIYEVLQYQSSWN
+468 ELIYEVLHDQSSWN

-494 SISFLV
+494 SISLLV
-500 SFLKCQASPSAE
+500 SFLKNQASPSAE

-526 NIVKAAREGWYGPLI
+526 ENIVKAAREGWYGPFI
-541 DRLHHGSASS
+541 DTLHHGSASS

-558 ILGLELKDE
+558 ILGLELRDE

-575 GVIPPLLEMA
+575 GIILPLLEMT

-605 YDNKRLIAAAGGV
+605 YDNKMLIAAAGGV

-638 CEVLANLSGDG
+638 CEVLANLSGNG

-667 VIAYLLAFQQNLTSS
+667 VIAYLLAFQQNFTSSS

-702 LLKSAVLSAGGVSV
+702 LVKSAVLSAGGVSA

-737 LFSQHEPEGVVEY
+737 IFSQHEPEGVVEY

-828 TSLESQRNVVELGAY
+828 TNLESQRNVVELGAY
-843 PILVNFLKADSV
+843 PILVNFLKADSI

-885 CIGQAR
+885 CIGRAR

-904 SKTFCLLEANALPD
+904 SKTFCLLEVNALPD

-935 QTLSTLVREES
+935 QTLSTLVCEES

-974 KGEALV
+974 KGEALGV
-980 LLEKVF
+980 LEKVF
-986 MSREMVDLYG
+986 TSREMVDLYG
-996 LTAKLHLARLT
+996 LTAKLPLARLT
-1007 GGRIY
+1007 GGRIH

-1026 FIERQTRSSR
+1026 LIERQPRSSR